1 MIFDLD
7 SKEYV
12 MSDSNETK
20 PKTESAGG
28 GDDSERHHVHDHAG
42 EISALEHEEMHR
54 NNYAH
59 VHIRNHGRVRVRI
72 ATEEEVKNGI
82 RYIDEDVDKEHTHGG
97 HSHTHAHDS
106 HTHSHTHEEGTV
118 HTHSH
123 EEGSGHT
130 HGHGHT
136 HDPAHTKKIINRF
149 SRAIGH
155 MQHIKLMVENGTDCS
170 EVLIQLAAVKSA
182 VNNIGRELLKE
193 HVAHCIV
200 DEARDNNSDA
210 LDMLNTALDQF
221 MK

>member
-1 MIFDLD
+1 
-7 SKEYV
+7 
-12 MSDSNETK
+12 MSDNSNEAK
-20 PKTESAGG
+20 RKTET
-28 GDDSERHHVHDHAG
+28 DDDARQQTPDAVND
-42 EISALEHEEMHR
+42 ISALEHEEMHR

-59 VHIRNHGRVRVRI
+59 VHIRNHGKVRVRI

-82 RYIDEDVDKEHTHGG
+82 RYIDEDTDREHHHEESDHVHSHDG
-97 HSHTHAHDS
+97 HSHAHTHAHAHD
-106 HTHSHTHEEGTV
+106 HDHTHEDGEGRD
-118 HTHSH
+118 H
-123 EEGSGHT
+123 EEGGGHS

-155 MQHIKLMVENGTDCS
+155 MQHIKLMVENDTDCS

-200 DEARDNNSDA
+200 DTGDNGDSDA

>member
-106 HTHSHTHEEGTV
+106 HTHSHTH
-118 HTHSH
+118 
-123 EEGSGHT
+123 
-130 HGHGHT
+130 
-136 HDPAHTKKIINRF
+136 DPAHTKKIINRF